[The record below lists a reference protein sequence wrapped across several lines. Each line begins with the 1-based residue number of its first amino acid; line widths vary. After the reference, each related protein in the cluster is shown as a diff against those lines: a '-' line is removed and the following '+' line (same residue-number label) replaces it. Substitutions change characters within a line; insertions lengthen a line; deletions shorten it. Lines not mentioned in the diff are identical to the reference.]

1 MPTPLGIQYRSQ
13 LVAPVS
19 SIGLSAAPFLACEGP
34 LGRVCASFRRSCHVQ
49 TLDGEVLCIAHAA
62 LGRGP
67 LTVSVRL
74 DVAGLQALGAVDG
87 SPVVL
92 EDQCLYVGP
101 LVLVLANAAVW
112 SPQHLG
118 RAVDNLAG
126 ERARWL
132 AATISQQVPAD
143 GLGCLLP
150 FVEGI
155 TKGQWTDAKGMT
167 PLASLA
173 LTSLSNL
180 VDGLLIGD
188 VWCTNTGVTGLL
200 GLGPGLTPSGDDL
213 LVGLLLALHSGKA
226 PAADSVSRAVVR
238 HAPVMTGRISVSML
252 KQASLGL
259 GSEASHAVIM
269 ALVDGCSSCEVL
281 QRAEVLTRVGHTSG
295 WDTLVGILLGL
306 HLAERLSP

>member
-1 MPTPLGIQYRSQ
+1 M
-13 LVAPVS
+13 APVS
-19 SIGLSAAPFLACEGP
+19 AIGLSAAPFLACEGP
-34 LGRVCASFRRSCHVQ
+34 LGRVCASFRRSCYVQ
-49 TLDGEVLCIAHAA
+49 TLDGGVLCIAHAS

-74 DVAGLQALGAVDG
+74 DGAGLQALEGVDG

-92 EDQCLYVGP
+92 KEQCLYVGP
-101 LVLVLANAAVW
+101 LVLELANAAVW
-112 SPQHLG
+112 SPQHIG

-150 FVEGI
+150 FVEGMA
-155 TKGQWTDAKGMT
+155 KGQWTDAKGMT
-167 PLASLA
+167 TLASLA
-173 LTSLSNL
+173 VTSLSNL
-180 VDGLLIGD
+180 VDGVLFGD
-188 VWCTNTGVTGLL
+188 VCCTNTGLSGLL

-213 LVGLLLALHSGKA
+213 LVGLLLALHSCKS
-226 PAADSVSRAVVR
+226 PAADPLSRAVVL
-238 HAPVMTGRISVSML
+238 HGPVMTGRISVSML
-252 KQASLGL
+252 KQALLGL

-269 ALVDGCSSCEVL
+269 ALVDGCPPCEVL
-281 QRAEVLTRVGHTSG
+281 QRAEVLTSVGHTSG

-306 HLAERLSP
+306 HLAERLSS